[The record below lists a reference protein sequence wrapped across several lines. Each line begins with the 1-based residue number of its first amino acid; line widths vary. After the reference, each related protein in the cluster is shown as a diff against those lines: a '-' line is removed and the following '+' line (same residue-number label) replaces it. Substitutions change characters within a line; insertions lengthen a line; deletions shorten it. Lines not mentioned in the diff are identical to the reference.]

1 MILNIIIPLIAEAGS
16 ISTNILDISSILV
29 NTSISSHRSNISSGK
44 KIDSHARKIPWHEE
58 WMKMNL
64 FPNDNLDT
72 PWRIATINLET
83 GRNKFAPLPK
93 IDSIKDETLT
103 P

>member
-1 MILNIIIPLIAEAGS
+1 
-16 ISTNILDISSILV
+16 
-29 NTSISSHRSNISSGK
+29 
-44 KIDSHARKIPWHEE
+44 
-58 WMKMNL
+58 MNL